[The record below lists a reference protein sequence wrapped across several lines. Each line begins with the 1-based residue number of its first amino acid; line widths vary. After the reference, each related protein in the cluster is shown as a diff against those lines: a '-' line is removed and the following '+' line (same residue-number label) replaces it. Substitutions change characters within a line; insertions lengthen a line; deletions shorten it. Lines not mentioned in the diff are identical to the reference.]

1 MKCRIMYITFNKTST
16 FYQLR
21 YSYFI
26 PFWESFDVVGI
37 GFGVVAGSVVF
48 PPQVTVG
55 GSPLIINTKEIRYNV
70 EIALLL

>member
-1 MKCRIMYITFNKTST
+1 M
-16 FYQLR
+16 
-21 YSYFI
+21 
-26 PFWESFDVVGI
+26 VGI

-55 GSPLIINTKEIRYNV
+55 GSPSIINTKEIRYYV